1 MENGIRLDIAGG
13 INTVASPDQIPE
25 NGGGWP
31 YLQNVRKNRKSM
43 TVARFPLGSC
53 INLNNDGIPAAP
65 NTLPGSITSVSRLND
80 PYNSPAG
87 YAYLAGVAGSL
98 YVNQTQ
104 VASGLSGKPLL
115 FLAYRPSA
123 TPKPFQYVADPSLA
137 VSILNPS
144 YSAYGAVCGML
155 KTDSLGNCYKMGIR
169 EPQSAPVV
177 TVGTGTGPNWVTYR
191 YVYRAAPVGGSSATP
206 VATGATSNPSPESA
220 PQVLPQSSDSDNQTA
235 ATGST
240 INPNVTYNTTQYEGN
255 SNQIRTAGGVSPGTL
270 TDFIIIQNFGLSVP
284 SGVNI
289 DGIQVS
295 INWQGQYAGTGI
307 LANVALYYQGVIY
320 GQPKSPGDQNQQTA
334 TTATQGGG
342 SDLWGANITPLIAN
356 DTTFGFGVQ
365 ILAQESGGSDR
376 SFINSFT
383 ITVYY
388 TTFSNTGTCTPSTDP
403 QVNTIDVYRQ
413 TPGLDNFTY
422 TLSVP
427 NSSPSFVDTLSDL
440 TIANNPILNFNNYE
454 PFPSIDLPRSG
465 TCNVTAVSEQVSNI
479 SIIDPGASQTDGTYT
494 IPSSGGG
501 GTGATVQ
508 IVIAG
513 GIITTASVLTSG
525 SGYTSAPTFPV
536 SEGGTPGVLAASI
549 SPIIPLGAN
558 VTSVSGDPFNV
569 RWLPG
574 TVILIQNPGTNTS
587 TAYLLY
593 NRPSSSTAL
602 TAYTTVTTDTG
613 FISFGFPPAGTGL
626 TWQIAEPDLAAQ
638 PSPVIWGP
646 TPDSGGGVF
655 MMGLDPLN
663 PGDLLTSMGNN
674 FDSAP
679 QSQRLGVCSPSEGL
693 VNGIVT
699 SELHVVFSPERFWLL
714 YPNFSDAVATVTGT
728 TGPLWVPVQAAST
741 RGLFMTYALHGLG
754 SLLAW
759 RAKDG
764 IFISQGGGPEQDISA
779 NIYNLFPHGEPEP
792 PSPVVV
798 GGYTIYPPDDTKPNA
813 QTITCV
819 PGYIFY
825 NFQDTSGTPRT
836 LVYDMEAKG
845 WVVDA
850 YTPTV
855 NCHALATGVNQIL
868 CGCTDG
874 TIRAFD
880 SAGTEVQ
887 TAAIITRSE
896 NKGSTRIV
904 KRVGGVF
911 VRAVAASAITLA
923 FWANRLQTAIT
934 GFSPSTAGTASGE
947 ADYLTDFTSAANA
960 DVKDL
965 ACQFSWPI
973 VSGNILSEWQPDWT
987 FLPAAVIGWK
997 TGLLSYGPSWG
1008 HVEWINLAY
1017 QSTAAVTLVM
1027 TPDNGSPVTLSFPS
1041 TAGKQVKQFLTFSPN
1056 KFKIVGW
1063 TANSSEPFTISAQD
1077 CEVMFSGWGYKSG
1090 TIKPFQAGWGPV
1102 ST

>member
-1 MENGIRLDIAGG
+1 MENGIRIDIAGG

-25 NGGGWP
+25 NGGGIP
-31 YLQNVRKNRKSM
+31 YAQNVRKNRKSM
-43 TVARFPLGSC
+43 TVARFPLGSNLLGSALSNS
-53 INLNNDGIPAAP
+53 IN
-65 NTLPGSITSVSRLND
+65 SVSRLSD
-80 PYNSPAG
+80 PYKTSPS
-87 YAYLAGVAGSL
+87 YAYISGSNGSL
-98 YVNQTQ
+98 YVGTTQ
-104 VASGLSGKPLL
+104 AASGLSGNPLS
-115 FLAYRPSA
+115 FLAYRPNA
-123 TPKPFQYVADPSLA
+123 TPKPFEYIADPSLA
-137 VSILNPS
+137 VNILSPD
-144 YSAYGAVCGML
+144 YSAYGPVCGML
-155 KTDSLGNCYKMGIR
+155 KTDSLGNCYKMGIK

-220 PQVLPQSSDSDNQTA
+220 PQILPQSSDSDSQNA
-235 ATGST
+235 ATSGVVNS
-240 INPNVTYNTTQYEGN
+240 NVTYNTTQYEGN
-255 SNQIRTAGGVSPGTL
+255 GAQIRTKGGVSPGTL
-270 TDFIIIQNFGLSVP
+270 TDYIIIQNFGLSVP
-284 SGVNI
+284 AGVNI
-289 DGIQVS
+289 DGIQIS

-307 LANVALYYQGVIY
+307 LANAALYYQGVIL
-320 GQPKSPGDQNQQTA
+320 GQPKSPGIQNQQTA
-334 TTATQGGG
+334 LTSTQGGG
-342 SDLWGANITPLIAN
+342 SDLWGAIITPTIAN

-388 TTFSNTGTCTPSTDP
+388 TTFSNTGTCVSSTDP

-413 TPGLDNFTY
+413 TPGLSNFTY

-427 NSSPSFVDTLSDL
+427 NSSPTFVDTLSDL

-479 SIIDPGASQTDGTYT
+479 SIIDPGSGQTNGTYT

-513 GIITTASVLTSG
+513 GIITTASVLTG
-525 SGYTSAPTFPV
+525 GTGYTSAPTFPV
-536 SEGGTPGVLAASI
+536 SHGGTPGVLAASI

-558 VTSVSGDPFNV
+558 VTSVTGDPFNV

-587 TAYLLY
+587 TAYDLY
-593 NRPSSSTAL
+593 NRPTDTTHL
-602 TAYTTVTTDTG
+602 TAYNTVTSDTG
-613 FISFGFPPAGTGL
+613 FISFGFPLAGTNL

-679 QSQRLGVCSPSEGL
+679 QSQRLAVCSPSEGL

-728 TGPLWVPVQAAST
+728 TGPLWTPVQAAAT
-741 RGLFMTYALHGLG
+741 RGLFMRYALGGLG
-754 SLLAW
+754 ALIAW

-779 NIYNLFPHGEPEP
+779 NIYNLFPHGEPEG
-792 PSPVVV
+792 PSPVVI
-798 GGYTIYPPDDTKPNA
+798 GDQTIYPPNDAIPQA

-825 NFQDTSGTPRT
+825 NFQDATSTPRT
-836 LVYDMEAKG
+836 LVFDMEAKG
-845 WVVDA
+845 WIVDS
-850 YTPTV
+850 YTPQV
-855 NCHALATGVNQIL
+855 NCHALPVGVNQIL
-868 CGCTDG
+868 VGCVDG

-880 SAGTEVQ
+880 TTGTEAQ
-887 TAAIITRSE
+887 TAVIITRSE

-904 KRVGGVF
+904 KRIGGVF
-911 VRAVAASAITLA
+911 LRAVAQTAITLK
-923 FWANRLQTAIT
+923 FWANRIQTAIT
-934 GFSPSTAGTASGE
+934 GFAPATTGTGASE
-947 ADYLTDFTSAANA
+947 ADYLTDFTSATNA

-965 ACQFSWPI
+965 ACEFSWPI

-997 TGLLSYGPSWG
+997 TGLLSYGPGWG
-1008 HVEWINLAY
+1008 HVDWINLAY
-1017 QSTAAVTLVM
+1017 QSTATVTLIM
-1027 TPDNGSPVTLSFPS
+1027 TPDNGSPVTLTFPS
-1041 TAGKQVKQFLTFSPN
+1041 TTGKQVKQFLTFPPN

-1063 TANSSEPFTISAQD
+1063 TANSAQPFTIFAGD
-1077 CEVMFSGWGYKSG
+1077 CEVMFSAWGIKSG
-1090 TIKPFQAGWGPV
+1090 PIKPFEAGFGV
-1102 ST
+1102 QTSTT

>member
-13 INTVASPDQIPE
+13 INTVSSPDQILH
-25 NGGGWP
+25 NGGGMP
-31 YLQNVRKNRKSM
+31 YLQNVRKNRKSLV
-43 TVARFPLGSC
+43 VARFPLGA
-53 INLNNDGIPAAP
+53 NLLVSALAHGIY
-65 NTLPGSITSVSRLND
+65 SVARLND
-80 PYNSPAG
+80 PYNGSG
-87 YAYLAGVAGSL
+87 YAYISGSNDSL
-98 YVNQTQ
+98 YVGDTQ
-104 VASGLSGKPLL
+104 VASGLSGKPLS
-115 FLAYRPSA
+115 FLPYRPPA
-123 TPKPFQYVADPSLA
+123 TPKPFEYIADASLS
-137 VSILNPS
+137 VNILNPS
-144 YSAYGAVCGML
+144 YASYGPVSGML
-155 KTDSLGNCYKMGIR
+155 KTDSLGNCYKMGIK
-169 EPQSAPVV
+169 EPQAAPVV

-220 PQVLPQSSDSDNQTA
+220 PQILPQSSDSDSQNA

-240 INPNVTYNTTQYEGN
+240 INPNVTYNPTQYQGN

-270 TDFIIIQNFGLSVP
+270 TDFIIIQNFGLTVP
-284 SGVNI
+284 AGVNI
-289 DGIQVS
+289 DGIQVAV
-295 INWQGQYAGTGI
+295 NWQGQYAGTGVM
-307 LANVALYYQGVIY
+307 ANVALFYQGVIY
-320 GQPKSPGDQNQQTA
+320 GQPKSPGTQNSQTA
-334 TTATQGGG
+334 ATLTQGGG
-342 SDLWGANITPLIAN
+342 SDTWGAAPTDLITN
-356 DTTFGFGVQ
+356 DPTFGFGIQ
-365 ILAQESGGSDR
+365 ILAQESGGSNR

-388 TTFSNTGTCTPSTDP
+388 TTFSNTGTCVASTDP

-479 SIIDPGASQTDGTYT
+479 SLISPGSGQTDGTYT

-508 IVIAG
+508 ITISGGVIVTSPPTSAPK
-513 GIITTASVLTSG
+513 VLTG
-525 SGYTSAPTFPV
+525 GTGYTSAPTFPV

-558 VTSVSGDPFNV
+558 VISVTGDPFNV

-574 TVILIQNPGTNTS
+574 TIILIQNPGTNTS

-593 NRPSSSTAL
+593 NRPSSTNAL
-602 TAYTTVTTDTG
+602 TAYTTVTSDTG
-613 FISFGFPPAGTGL
+613 FISFGFPPAGTNL

-655 MMGLDPLN
+655 MMGLDSLN

-728 TGPLWVPVQAAST
+728 TGPLWTPVQAAST
-741 RGLFMTYALHGLG
+741 RGLFMRYALGGLG
-754 SLLAW
+754 SLIAW

-764 IFISQGGGPEQDISA
+764 IFISSGGGPEKDISE
-779 NIYNLFPHGEPEP
+779 NIYNLFPHGEPEAP
-792 PSPVVV
+792 APVVV
-798 GGYTIYPPDDTKPNA
+798 GGETIYPPDDTKPDA
-813 QTITCV
+813 QTITCI
-819 PGYIFY
+819 PGYVFY
-825 NFQDTSGTPRT
+825 NFQDSTGTPRT
-836 LVYDMEAKG
+836 LVFDMEAKG
-845 WVVDA
+845 WIVDA

-855 NCHALATGVNQIL
+855 NCHSLPTGVNQIL

-880 SAGTEVQ
+880 SAGTEAG
-887 TAAIITRSE
+887 TAIIITRCE

-911 VRAVAASAITLA
+911 LRAVAATAITLA

-934 GFSPSTAGTASGE
+934 GFAPATAGTGSSE
-947 ADYLTDFTSAANA
+947 DDYLIDFTSATNA
-960 DVKDL
+960 DVKDF
-965 ACQFSWPI
+965 ACQFSWALG
-973 VSGNILSEWQPDWT
+973 SGNILSEWQPDWT
-987 FLPAAVIGWK
+987 FLPASIIGWK
-997 TGLLSYGPSWG
+997 TGQLSYGKGWG
-1008 HVEWINLAY
+1008 NLYWINLAY
-1017 QSTAAVTLVM
+1017 QSTAAVDLVM
-1027 TPDNGSPVTLSFPS
+1027 TPDNGSPITMTFPS
-1041 TAGKQVKQFLTFSPN
+1041 TAGIQAKTFATFPPN

-1063 TANSSEPFTISAQD
+1063 TANSASAFTIFASD
-1077 CEVMFSGWGYKSG
+1077 CEILYNEWGGKSG
-1090 TIKPFQAGWGPV
+1090 VIRPFQEGFGV
-1102 ST
+1102 QTSTT